1 MPICHELKIG
11 DIGVR
16 YVEDGTLNF
25 IFLVQSHNNPLPIY
39 LILFA
44 PIEKNIFFSLT
55 KFLITDPAPFPAPR
69 FVPCP
74 LLFRYT
80 PLTLFYR

>member
-25 IFLVQSHNNPLPIY
+25 IFLVY
-39 LILFA
+39 
-44 PIEKNIFFSLT
+44 
-55 KFLITDPAPFPAPR
+55 
-69 FVPCP
+69 V
-74 LLFRYT
+74 
-80 PLTLFYR
+80 